1 VIEEVRRSD
10 QSKANVLYRGSG
22 LAFRSLRVAL
32 ILVTAAA
39 TSDAIA
45 ADGRTDLAAPV
56 APRHAYSSGI
66 KLEAHQFGGFGAY
79 NAVAEIAAH
88 AHVVIGFVAVRPK
101 EWSAY
106 DFHFSGG
113 TLADLLDS
121 FVNQNPDY
129 QWEVI
134 EDGVFRVRRRGEPV
148 SLAAEAV
155 SYPGAVDAT
164 RKEIW
169 EGIQGLPEVKAWMIS
184 NHCSPLDLLSGN
196 EFRIHNEPINIEP
209 QSLSVSQLL
218 DKVALRSGSERGG
231 SGLDV
236 PRVGGRDGQAYG
248 HKQNER
254 YGS

>member
-1 VIEEVRRSD
+1 M
-10 QSKANVLYRGSG
+10 LGSG
-22 LAFRSLRVAL
+22 VTMFTTRWLYPRQTVLRVMVFTLFASSL
-32 ILVTAAA
+32 AVISAAEMPA
-39 TSDAIA
+39 
-45 ADGRTDLAAPV
+45 
-56 APRHAYSSGI
+56 GI
-66 KLEAHQFGGFGAY
+66 KLEAHQFDGFGAY
-79 NAVAEIAAH
+79 NAVAEIAAY
-88 AHVVIGFVAVRPK
+88 AHVVIGFEAVRPK

-155 SYPGAVDAT
+155 SYPGAVNAT

-169 EGIQGLPEVKAWMIS
+169 EGIQGLPEVKAWMLS

-196 EFRIHNEPINIEP
+196 EFRIHNKPIGIEP

-218 DKVALRSGSERGG
+218 DKVALRSGSNSWTIIQSPPGA
-231 SGLDV
+231 LCTITLK
-236 PRVGGRDGQAYG
+236 AW
-248 HKQNER
+248 
-254 YGS
+254 

>member
-1 VIEEVRRSD
+1 MSIIKSPYRC
-10 QSKANVLYRGSG
+10 QAVLPVMLFILFAS
-22 LAFRSLRVAL
+22 SVA
-32 ILVTAAA
+32 VASAAETPA
-39 TSDAIA
+39 
-45 ADGRTDLAAPV
+45 
-56 APRHAYSSGI
+56 GI
-66 KLEAHQFGGFGAY
+66 KVEARQFRGFGAY
-79 NAVAEIAAH
+79 NAVAEIAAY

-134 EDGVFRVRRRGEPV
+134 EDGVLRVRRRGQPV
-148 SLAAEAV
+148 SLAAESV
-155 SYPGAVDAT
+155 SYPGAVNAT

-169 EGIQGLPEVKAWMIS
+169 EVIQKLPEVKAWMIS

-209 QSLSVSQLL
+209 QTLSVSQLL
-218 DKVALRSGSERGG
+218 DKVALRSGSHSWTIIRSTPGALCTITLE
-231 SGLDV
+231 
-236 PRVGGRDGQAYG
+236 AW
-248 HKQNER
+248 
-254 YGS
+254 